1 MMLWAVP
8 GVKWL
13 ENELYIKYA
22 KRMLKN
28 EQFDTVV
35 IYSDVV
41 GEISVRAIKANKY
54 LMFYHHGA
62 MRHVYHEKKLLIK
75 NVKRL

>member
-1 MMLWAVP
+1 MILWTVP
-8 GVKWL
+8 AVKWL

-35 IYSDVV
+35 IYSDV
-41 GEISVRAIKANKY
+41 
-54 LMFYHHGA
+54 L
-62 MRHVYHEKKLLIK
+62 EKSLSG
-75 NVKRL
+75 RLKPINI